1 MFTYTNVIFILSN
14 KNKLFLTIKIV
25 KFEYLIIYRNNI
37 CIYIYIVCLC
47 VYVFSYN

>member
-14 KNKLFLTIKIV
+14 KNKLFLTTKIV

-37 CIYIYIVCLC
+37 CIYIYIYSMFKCVCIFL
-47 VYVFSYN
+47 

>member
-1 MFTYTNVIFILSN
+1 MFTYRNVIFILSN

-37 CIYIYIVCLC
+37 CIYIYIYSMFMCVCIFL
-47 VYVFSYN
+47 